1 MKKHILT
8 LLSVIFV
15 ALSYAQSS
23 GNTLRFYSDNS
34 SYNHSVKASEIDSIT
49 YDYDYQLQKVYANE
63 KILSFPLSEV
73 DSVVF
78 QDKLNYTVV
87 NEIVDGMDGIFAEDG
102 KVLLYGEDS
111 EGNNVMQYGEF
122 DFVTKTWKEESMFVI
137 QVNDDGM
144 PISFITK
151 DLAYVLTYNFGDSFD
166 VISFNENGTCEVIA
180 TNLSISNKSRAY
192 GVRRAPSFGD
202 VGGWVGNGL
211 TVWNL
216 ISEIKA
222 GGVALSTGLNALGAL
237 VGFGSATG
245 GFLIGGTGD
254 ILALLKSGASGF
266 YGGALTLATY
276 LAQKS
281 REFQLNHLGDW
292 KISVISV
299 QQKTR
304 TQCEVT
310 YSIAGINID
319 IEGNPRHRLLLR
331 DPQNKYTTYDL
342 GVAENGVFTKL
353 IDISSPGDYS
363 VEMSLYDE
371 CHKFIRQLTYPAA
384 KFYMADLGIEKVEV
398 QDYYY
403 ADEMV
408 TYDLSIFLSGDKES
422 LHDAKEYGYY
432 IRYRD
437 SYDYQFTEVNLSTI
451 FASTESTKSL
461 AIAKNLFEM
470 DYSNLKAECTDYK
483 VGAYVIL
490 KDGTLIFFDEQD
502 IEFIYDEHPEVHTGE
517 ASSVSQTQATVKCE
531 FEDCLFWNVLRG
543 VEYFTD
549 TDSESLMLGANEEDG
564 SHEFPLEDLTP
575 NTTYNYRAYYEVNGV
590 REYGETKS
598 FTTHNLSLSDISAE
612 DSYYY
617 DGKVYYD
624 MTATIKSTKESLANY
639 KECGVYYRNKKTGKA
654 YKRATFSGNS
664 ETSEVSF
671 SFYVNKED
679 FDVINHSSHYAKSSN
694 FSFGV
699 YVETQDGYHEL
710 YDEQDFDFEYDKEPQ
725 VTICNLVQGSTYMI
739 DEGGWD
745 RKTEYTYNISVDGG
759 LFIDQIY
766 DYYVGSWTTPGI
778 HGYVSVIADADYNTS
793 NAWVEFSSEK
803 NPHTN
808 YKYYVAIVNGVEKRS
823 TNQIV
828 YQFNGGSCSIS
839 LGGSNRSFAHSVK
852 SSSTG
857 GVLPIC
863 DFDINN
869 AMQPLSRKSIKEDDF
884 PINNR

>member
-1 MKKHILT
+1 MKKYILT

-78 QDKLNYTVV
+78 QDKLNYTIV

-111 EGNNVMQYGEF
+111 EGNNVMQYSEF

-151 DLAYVLTYNFGDSFD
+151 DLAYVLTYNSGGSFD

-398 QDYYY
+398 RDYYY

-422 LHDAKEYGYY
+422 LYDTKEYGYY

-470 DYSNLKAECTDYK
+470 DYSNFKAECTDYK

-531 FEDCLFWNVLRG
+531 FKDCLFWNVLRG
-543 VEYFTD
+543 VEYFTS
-549 TDSESLMLGANEEDG
+549 SESESILLDANKEDG
-564 SHEFPLEDLTP
+564 EYDFHLDGLAP
-575 NTTYNYRAYYEVNGV
+575 NTTYNYRAYYEVDGV
-590 REYGETKS
+590 REYGDMKYFKTEELELCPDHNHPHMIDLGLPSGTKWACCNVGASVPEDCGGYYAWGETEEKS
-598 FTTHNLSLSDISAE
+598 NYHLNYYKYWFDYDADGYGTDDEFLFIGNDISSSNYDAAKNKWGSHWKMPTLVQIEELIKYCKVEWYSVNGRKGLLFCGNGKYLFIPAVGYKYTVGAIDFNSGGAYWTANSYPE
-612 DSYYY
+612 DS
-617 DGKVYYD
+617 
-624 MTATIKSTKESLANY
+624 
-639 KECGVYYRNKKTGKA
+639 KA
-654 YKRATFSGNS
+654 YQL
-664 ETSEVSF
+664 
-671 SFYVNKED
+671 
-679 FDVINHSSHYAKSSN
+679 
-694 FSFGV
+694 SFG
-699 YVETQDGYHEL
+699 
-710 YDEQDFDFEYDKEPQ
+710 
-725 VTICNLVQGSTYMI
+725 S
-739 DEGGWD
+739 
-745 RKTEYTYNISVDGG
+745 
-759 LFIDQIY
+759 
-766 DYYVGSWTTPGI
+766 
-778 HGYVSVIADADYNTS
+778 
-793 NAWVEFSSEK
+793 
-803 NPHTN
+803 
-808 YKYYVAIVNGVEKRS
+808 NGVGIASGWGWRANGQPIRS
-823 TNQIV
+823 I
-828 YQFNGGSCSIS
+828 F
-839 LGGSNRSFAHSVK
+839 
-852 SSSTG
+852 
-857 GVLPIC
+857 
-863 DFDINN
+863 
-869 AMQPLSRKSIKEDDF
+869 E
-884 PINNR
+884 